1 MLQKIVE
8 FIVRC
13 WRTGSFSLIHFI
25 ILLYRSQYCFEF
37 DAAFSI
43 NDDIEVLKLL
53 GFDRASSV
61 ELSRWLPRELLAYC
75 RTNSTAFN
83 QHLGPLLP
91 ATDHTFFHDEN
102 TFGANNRAFA
112 SSPGRSRHH
121 HHNSHVGNP
130 SFTPGLRRNL
140 FSQKHSTGNIFNA
153 TKPASSTNSTF
164 FFPEFSLPAVSETD
178 FEDAFSHALFSD
190 THHQERHL
198 GRSGHQ

>member
-1 MLQKIVE
+1 M
-8 FIVRC
+8 
-13 WRTGSFSLIHFI
+13 
-25 ILLYRSQYCFEF
+25 YRSQYCFEF

-75 RTNSTAFN
+75 RANGTALN
-83 QHLGPLLP
+83 QHLGSLLP

-112 SSPGRSRHH
+112 SSPGRSKYHH
-121 HHNSHVGNP
+121 RSGGNTGHP
-130 SFTPGLRRNL
+130 TFTPGLRRNL

-153 TKPASSTNSTF
+153 TKPTSSTNSKF
-164 FFPEFSLPAVSETD
+164 FFPEFSLPAVSDTD
-178 FEDAFSHALFSD
+178 FEDAFSHVLFSD
-190 THHQERHL
+190 THHQEHHL
-198 GRSGHQ
+198 GGSGRQ